1 LPRKTIKW
9 FFAQVTHY
17 YQHKYYI
24 PMKTIT
30 AFAKELGSKRNEKGT
45 LRVAYEIIA
54 NPATLAQFR
63 KDTAAGVNPGGYITD
78 EGKLRIYDSKMPPFG
93 FSHIPLYRTS
103 EGKWGL
109 SFNKLIEIKER
120 GEQWDDQ
127 EGAKAEMKKLCKKWH
142 LEAEELLAELKEE
155 AAEAE
160 EEEEAEEEKS
170 PF

>member
-1 LPRKTIKW
+1 
-9 FFAQVTHY
+9 
-17 YQHKYYI
+17 
-24 PMKTIT
+24 MKTIT

-78 EGKLRIYDSKMPPFG
+78 DGKLRIYDSKMPPFG

-127 EGAKAEMKKLCKKWH
+127 EGAKAELKKLAKQWH
-142 LEAEELLAELKEE
+142 LQAMELLAELKEE
-155 AAEAE
+155 ATESE
-160 EEEEAEEEKS
+160 EEEEEEKEDA